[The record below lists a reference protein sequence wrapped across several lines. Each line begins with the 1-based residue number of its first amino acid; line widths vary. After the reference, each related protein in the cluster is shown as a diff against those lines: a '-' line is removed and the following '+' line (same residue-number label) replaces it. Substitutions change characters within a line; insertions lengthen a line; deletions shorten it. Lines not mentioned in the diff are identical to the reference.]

1 MKQALGADFEV
12 VTDVSTS
19 NVTHPVVQ
27 TVADDKVDVVADTF
41 VANYD
46 RYKYVDFAYQT
57 QVKSKQLFS
66 VVFY

>member
-1 MKQALGADFEV
+1 MKQSLGADFEV

-57 QVKSKQLFS
+57 QVKSKHLFS
-66 VVFY
+66 VAF